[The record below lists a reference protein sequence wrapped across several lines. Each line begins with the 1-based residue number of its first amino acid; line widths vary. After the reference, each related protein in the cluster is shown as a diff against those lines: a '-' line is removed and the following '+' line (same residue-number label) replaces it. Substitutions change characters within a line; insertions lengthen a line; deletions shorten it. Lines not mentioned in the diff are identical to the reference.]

1 MWIYTDSE
9 SNIFVFSA
17 DQWLIWFPPFSRPCA
32 NADCWIFIL
41 ERAIESAVWRL
52 MQNFI
57 QVNWRP
63 VLGGLALQFFFA
75 AMILKWDV
83 GQAVFEFLGNQVQ
96 TFLEFTNTGTKFV
109 FGDKYTDHPFAMVVC
124 NRQDNF
130 MYMFLLPPQGLF
142 SISLK
147 F

>member
-1 MWIYTDSE
+1 MCKVVQ
-9 SNIFVFSA
+9 F
-17 DQWLIWFPPFSRPCA
+17 
-32 NADCWIFIL
+32 DCLSFIL
-41 ERAIESAVWRL
+41 EGDIKNLNQRFEDY

-63 VLGGLALQFFFA
+63 VFGGLALQFFFA

-124 NRQDNF
+124 NRQYYD
-130 MYMFLLPPQGLF
+130 LLLVLVISF
-142 SISLK
+142 SNIFKIKLSV
-147 F
+147 

>member
-1 MWIYTDSE
+1 
-9 SNIFVFSA
+9 
-17 DQWLIWFPPFSRPCA
+17 
-32 NADCWIFIL
+32 
-41 ERAIESAVWRL
+41 

-124 NRQDNF
+124 NNKIITWTSYF
-130 MYMFLLPPQGLF
+130 FSVIVFNVFKIKLMLINSLEGLIKIFESFLSGQEEGVWG
-142 SISLK
+142 
-147 F
+147 

>member
-1 MWIYTDSE
+1 
-9 SNIFVFSA
+9 
-17 DQWLIWFPPFSRPCA
+17 
-32 NADCWIFIL
+32 
-41 ERAIESAVWRL
+41 

-63 VLGGLALQFFFA
+63 VFGGLALQFFFA

-124 NRQDNF
+124 NRQ
-130 MYMFLLPPQGLF
+130 YYYLLLVLVISF
-142 SISLK
+142 STSLK
-147 F
+147 LNCLFEPNDPNDCLYSMWPHYGKVCI

>member
-1 MWIYTDSE
+1 
-9 SNIFVFSA
+9 
-17 DQWLIWFPPFSRPCA
+17 
-32 NADCWIFIL
+32 
-41 ERAIESAVWRL
+41 

>member
-1 MWIYTDSE
+1 
-9 SNIFVFSA
+9 
-17 DQWLIWFPPFSRPCA
+17 
-32 NADCWIFIL
+32 
-41 ERAIESAVWRL
+41 

-109 FGDKYTDHPFAMVVC
+109 FGDKYTDRSF
-124 NRQDNF
+124 
-130 MYMFLLPPQGLF
+130 FLFF
-142 SISLK
+142 SSKYQNPVYKLH
-147 F
+147 